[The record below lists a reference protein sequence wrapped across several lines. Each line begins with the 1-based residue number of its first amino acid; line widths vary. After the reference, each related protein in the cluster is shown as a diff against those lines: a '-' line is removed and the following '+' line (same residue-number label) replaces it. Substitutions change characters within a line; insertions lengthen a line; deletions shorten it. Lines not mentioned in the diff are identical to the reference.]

1 MLVFKNKRACHIS
14 KNNFKIIKTKYG
26 GYMMHLYDKLEE
38 RMRELKK
45 TIKEKEKSL
54 RKAPQGIVNVHSSKG
69 RVQYYYKEN
78 PSDKSRKY
86 IKENEKL
93 LVKELCQKDYD
104 EKVLHSAK
112 TELKILEKLQKIYR
126 SKVCEEVFETLN
138 EHRQKFVAP
147 LRVPDKELIERWENE
162 SYERPGF
169 EKDYP
174 EYYTDKE
181 ERVRS
186 KSEVLIANALK
197 NHGIPYKY
205 ECPLVLNNGFTYH
218 PDFKILK
225 MKNRKIIYWEHFGK
239 MDDPEY
245 VDKVVRKLSAY
256 AQNGIFPGKNLIVT
270 FENGKRPLNL
280 KTINLMIEQYL
291 S

>member
-1 MLVFKNKRACHIS
+1 MN
-14 KNNFKIIKTKYG
+14 
-26 GYMMHLYDKLEE
+26 HLYENLEA
-38 RMRELKK
+38 RMYELRK
-45 TIKEKEKSL
+45 IVKEKEKSL
-54 RKAPQGIVNVHSSKG
+54 KKAPQGIVNVHSSKG

-78 PSDKSRKY
+78 SKDKLRRY
-86 IKENEKL
+86 LKENEKI

-104 EKVLHSAK
+104 ERVLDSAK
-112 TELKILEKLQKIYR
+112 KELKILEKLYKIYQ
-126 SKVCEEVFETLN
+126 SKVCEEIFGSLN
-138 EHRQKFVAP
+138 IHRQKFVVP
-147 LRVPDKELIERWENE
+147 LRISDKEFVENWENE
-162 SYERPGF
+162 LYEKPGF
-169 EKDYP
+169 ADDYP
-174 EYYTDKE
+174 EYYTDKG

-186 KSEVLIANALK
+186 KSEVLIANTLK
-197 NHGIPYKY
+197 NRAIPYKY
-205 ECPLVLNNGFTYH
+205 EYPMRLNNGLTYH

-245 VDKVVRKLSAY
+245 VDKVVRKLNAY

-280 KTINLMIEQYL
+280 KSINLMIEQYL